1 MNWEVN
7 TMKSKTSFFSVSPAV
22 IREDFRRFWAIPVFA
37 FIGYFLFGILPILTR
52 YSLIRE
58 DGGVNAMR
66 VGSIVDNLLAG
77 QNPFIILNSLW
88 VPLLAGLL
96 IFSYLHR
103 TGSVMSVH
111 SQPLTRNTLFSSHFL
126 SCLLFCVLPVLLT
139 GIVLL
144 IIAQPIYDPMAGM
157 HAEENL
163 FARSR
168 VLLWMWDYCLT
179 SLFVLAV
186 VIFGGMIT
194 GTSVHH
200 FIAAVGFNV
209 IVPAIYLILKLYYL
223 MYLFGYNESHFQNID
238 DLSPAIKSVAYNP
251 IGLKWSVIYLAV
263 TAVIIAFSMFLYNKR
278 KLERATD
285 GVVFKPA
292 NVLITLLFG
301 FLGMS
306 LLGFAFHTI
315 FEESQGIT
323 VFGYI
328 CGALLA
334 MIIVRMIIMKTV
346 RVFDKPFLKTAVAYL
361 VAALVF
367 FAVIVFDLTGFESR
381 VPDPQ
386 KIDQVEITSP
396 ALNQMIASDDM
407 QRREFREPETIAL
420 VAQLHKEIIENKE
433 ICEKG
438 DSNYDNLIEIS
449 YCTGSRDS
457 DRYKVKQ
464 VRSYEVPASLLKE
477 SETYRKLI
485 DSDEVRG
492 MRENAMN
499 LNTADRKAEILSG
512 NIIPVNTAYDEESE
526 PAVSISMPKEDMA
539 EFYEVYRQEILSLDA
554 EKLIERRW
562 KADYAAIVLY
572 LDVQTQGSSSPAA
585 ETREFSLKN
594 SDTASLTWLREKGY
608 LAQLESS
615 IENNRSAAALST
627 VLLGEDGEISSFQ
640 TLIGGVLPEADKNTV
655 IVSDPVLMRSLYDLA
670 LDYSA
675 IALIGQENLSEYC
688 WLVFYSK
695 SDTEGYRECDVGFI
709 RRADIPSGIG
719 ISAE

>member
-1 MNWEVN
+1 
-7 TMKSKTSFFSVSPAV
+7 MKSKTSFFSVSPAV

-464 VRSYEVPASLLKE
+464 ARSYEVPASLLKE

-512 NIIPVNTAYDEESE
+512 NIIPVNTAYDEESD
-526 PAVSISMPKEDMA
+526 PAVSINIPKEDMA

-572 LDVQTQGSSSPAA
+572 LDVQTPGSSSPAA

>member
-1 MNWEVN
+1 
-7 TMKSKTSFFSVSPAV
+7 MKSKTSFFSVSPAV

-163 FARSR
+163 FARNR

-464 VRSYEVPASLLKE
+464 ARSYEVPASLLKE

>member
-1 MNWEVN
+1 
-7 TMKSKTSFFSVSPAV
+7 MKSKTSFFSVSPAV

-396 ALNQMIASDDM
+396 TLNQMIASDDM
-407 QRREFREPETIAL
+407 QRREFREPETVAL

-449 YCTGSRDS
+449 YCTGNRDS

-464 VRSYEVPASLLKE
+464 ARSYEVPASLLKE

-512 NIIPVNTAYDEESE
+512 NIIPVNTAYDEESD
-526 PAVSISMPKEDMA
+526 PAVSINIPKEDMA

-594 SDTASLTWLREKGY
+594 SDTASLTWLLEKGY

>member
-1 MNWEVN
+1 
-7 TMKSKTSFFSVSPAV
+7 MKSKTSFFSVSPAV

-449 YCTGSRDS
+449 YCTGSCDS

-464 VRSYEVPASLLKE
+464 ARSYEVPASLLKE

-512 NIIPVNTAYDEESE
+512 NIIPVNTAYDEESD
-526 PAVSISMPKEDMA
+526 PAVSINIPKEDMA

>member
-1 MNWEVN
+1 
-7 TMKSKTSFFSVSPAV
+7 MKSKTSFFSVSPAV

-285 GVVFKPA
+285 SVVFKPA

-464 VRSYEVPASLLKE
+464 ARSYEVPASLLKE

>member
-1 MNWEVN
+1 
-7 TMKSKTSFFSVSPAV
+7 MKSKTSFFSVSPAV

-334 MIIVRMIIMKTV
+334 MIIVRMIIIKTV

-464 VRSYEVPASLLKE
+464 ARSYEVPASLLKE

-512 NIIPVNTAYDEESE
+512 NIIPVNTAYDEESD
-526 PAVSISMPKEDMA
+526 PAVSINIPKEDMA

-675 IALIGQENLSEYC
+675 IALIGRENLSEYC

>member
-1 MNWEVN
+1 
-7 TMKSKTSFFSVSPAV
+7 MKSKTSFFSVSPAV

-58 DGGVNAMR
+58 DGGINAMR

-144 IIAQPIYDPMAGM
+144 IIAQPIYDSTAGM

-223 MYLFGYNESHFQNID
+223 MYLFGYNEYNFQNID

-449 YCTGSRDS
+449 YCTGNRDS

-464 VRSYEVPASLLKE
+464 ARSYEVPASLLKE

-594 SDTASLTWLREKGY
+594 SDTASLAWLREKGY

-627 VLLGEDGEISSFQ
+627 IVSGEYGVVSSSQ
-640 TLIGGVLPEADKNTV
+640 DLIGGVLPEADKNTV
-655 IVSDPVLMRSLYDLA
+655 IVSDPALMRSLYSLA

-675 IALIGQENLSEYC
+675 VELLEKENLSEYC
-688 WLVFYSK
+688 WLAFYSK
-695 SDTEGYRECDVGFI
+695 ANAEGYRECDLGFI

-719 ISAE
+719 APAE

>member
-1 MNWEVN
+1 
-7 TMKSKTSFFSVSPAV
+7 MKSKTSFFSVSPAV

-103 TGSVMSVH
+103 TGSVMS
-111 SQPLTRNTLFSSHFL
+111 
-126 SCLLFCVLPVLLT
+126 
-139 GIVLL
+139 VLL

-464 VRSYEVPASLLKE
+464 ARSYEVPASLLKE

-512 NIIPVNTAYDEESE
+512 NIIPVNTAYDEESD
-526 PAVSISMPKEDMA
+526 PAVSINIPKEDMA

>member
-1 MNWEVN
+1 
-7 TMKSKTSFFSVSPAV
+7 MKSKTSFFSVSPAV

-334 MIIVRMIIMKTV
+334 MIIVHMIIMKTV

-464 VRSYEVPASLLKE
+464 ARSYEVPASLLKE

>member
-1 MNWEVN
+1 
-7 TMKSKTSFFSVSPAV
+7 MKSKTSFFSVSPAV

-37 FIGYFLFGILPILTR
+37 FIGDFLFGILPILTR

-464 VRSYEVPASLLKE
+464 ARSYEVPASLQKE

-512 NIIPVNTAYDEESE
+512 NIIPVNTAYDEESD
-526 PAVSISMPKEDMA
+526 PAVSINIPKEDMA

>member
-1 MNWEVN
+1 
-7 TMKSKTSFFSVSPAV
+7 MKSKTSFFSVSPAV

-449 YCTGSRDS
+449 YCTGSRDR

-464 VRSYEVPASLLKE
+464 ARSYEVPASLLKE

-512 NIIPVNTAYDEESE
+512 NIIPVNTAYDEESD
-526 PAVSISMPKEDMA
+526 PAVSINIPKEDMA

>member
-1 MNWEVN
+1 M
-7 TMKSKTSFFSVSPAV
+7 
-22 IREDFRRFWAIPVFA
+22 
-37 FIGYFLFGILPILTR
+37 
-52 YSLIRE
+52 
-58 DGGVNAMR
+58 
-66 VGSIVDNLLAG
+66 
-77 QNPFIILNSLW
+77 
-88 VPLLAGLL
+88 PLLAGLL

-251 IGLKWSVIYLAV
+251 IGLKWSVISLAV

-464 VRSYEVPASLLKE
+464 ARSYEVPASLLKE

-512 NIIPVNTAYDEESE
+512 NIIPVNTAYDEESD
-526 PAVSISMPKEDMA
+526 PAVSINIPKEDMA

-627 VLLGEDGEISSFQ
+627 VLLGEDGEISSF
-640 TLIGGVLPEADKNTV
+640 
-655 IVSDPVLMRSLYDLA
+655 SDSH
-670 LDYSA
+670 
-675 IALIGQENLSEYC
+675 
-688 WLVFYSK
+688 
-695 SDTEGYRECDVGFI
+695 
-709 RRADIPSGIG
+709 RRRTAGSG
-719 ISAE
+719 